1 MATFILKFR
10 QKSTDSIIKSI
21 QFFGGEIEYV
31 SPVLPII
38 AFQSDQ
44 QTVRRIR
51 EHVACDYLFKAPD
64 HGSLLEHGSLTSHY
78 TPLNIVPKVDASRL
92 RSAGLTGWGVV
103 VAILDSGISEEWV
116 RERHDFTGFGSQP
129 VIDHGNKVANIIK
142 RFARGSRLISCKVGQ
157 NYHDLK
163 LTDVLKAIDFAISQQ
178 VHVVNMSLGF
188 EIENCRRGHGCP
200 LCDVVNYYT
209 HHNGVLFV
217 AAGGNDGE
225 EGSIRCP
232 GRSFEVITVGSIKQQ
247 SLAVADYSS
256 KGLPGFNK
264 PNILTSGSIYFDGKY
279 DEGTSYSAPLI
290 AGVSAALMTG
300 AQMSVAKVKQLL
312 YTSAERIERVPEHHQ
327 GFGVFSIEK
336 LMEVLENEKSIAAS
350 EGQEPS

>member
-1 MATFILKFR
+1 MGTYILKFR
-10 QKSTDSIIKSI
+10 NKLTDSVVDSI
-21 QFFGGEIEYV
+21 RFHGVEIEYI

-38 AFQSDQ
+38 AFQGEQ
-44 QTVRRIR
+44 HTVGIIR
-51 EHVACDYLFKAPD
+51 KQIAYDYLIEVPEQ
-64 HGSLLEHGSLTSHY
+64 GSFLEHGSLTSHF
-78 TPLNIVPKVDASRL
+78 TPLNIIPKVDTSRL

-116 RERHDFTGFGSQP
+116 RERYDFTGFGSEP

-163 LTDVLKAIDFAISQQ
+163 LTDVLKAIDFAVSQQ
-178 VHVVNMSLGF
+178 VHIINMSLGF
-188 EIENCRRGHGCP
+188 VIPSCRQGQGCP
-200 LCDVVNYYT
+200 LCDVVNYYA

-217 AAGGNDGE
+217 AAGGNDGV

-232 GRSFEVITVGSIKQQ
+232 GRSSEVITVGSIKQQ

-290 AGVSAALMTG
+290 TGISAALMTG
-300 AQMSVAKVKQLL
+300 NQMPVAEVKHLIFK
-312 YTSAERIERVPEHHQ
+312 SAEPIEHVPEHHQ
-327 GFGVFSIEK
+327 GFGVFNIEK
-336 LMEVLENEKSIAAS
+336 LMEVLEYDKSNVKNK
-350 EGQEPS
+350 GQEPG